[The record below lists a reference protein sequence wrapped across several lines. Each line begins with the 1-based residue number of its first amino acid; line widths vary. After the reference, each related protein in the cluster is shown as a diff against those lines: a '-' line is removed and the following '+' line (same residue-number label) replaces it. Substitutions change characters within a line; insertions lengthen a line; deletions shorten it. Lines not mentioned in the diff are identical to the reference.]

1 MIHIF
6 FDFCRAKTSECVA
19 GVSPVVATRVQRR
32 KAASRKSRHKERKEK
47 KISEL
52 GCNGFTLIELLV
64 SIVISSIVLGSLLSF
79 MTNMLTS
86 ERREQAK
93 STSEQEIQLALDYM
107 ARDLQ
112 EAIYIYDADGVKAIG
127 DRLPH
132 AREVDKVPVL
142 VFWKPTFL
150 PQDRPVT
157 TTNGTATTVGCL
169 TKLAGTDSCSQR
181 DYFVYSLIVYYLIKD
196 NNSNWSKAARIGRLE
211 LQDGIRDPHDSS
223 KYLTDPAP
231 GFQLFDLSQSGSL
244 QEKMNAWQK
253 ADIAYDPQKNPIE
266 ILVDY
271 IDPSPSDR
279 TPKPLDCQKVSPGAQ
294 LVPANT
300 QLANPLQINSF
311 YACVDA
317 SLNLARVYLRGNALM
332 RLAQNDIYSDSQAV
346 YFPSL
351 NIQVKTRGTTSS
363 RF

>member
-1 MIHIF
+1 MRHRF
-6 FDFCRAKTSECVA
+6 LYFCHAKT
-19 GVSPVVATRVQRR
+19 QRR
-32 KAASRKSRHKERKEK
+32 KERKEK
-47 KISEL
+47 QRGL

-93 STSEQEIQLALDYM
+93 STSEQEIQLALDYI

-112 EAIYIYDADGVKAIG
+112 EAIYVYDADGVAAIS

-132 AREVDKVPVL
+132 AREIDKVPVL
-142 VFWKPTFL
+142 VFWKPTFVERN
-150 PQDRPVT
+150 RPVT
-157 TTNGTATTVGCL
+157 TIDGMTTTVGCL
-169 TKLAGTDSCSQR
+169 TKLPKSDSCSQR
-181 DYFVYSLIVYYLIKD
+181 DYFVHSLVVYYLIKD
-196 NNSNWSKAARIGRLE
+196 NSSAWSRAARIGRLE
-211 LQDGIRDPHDSS
+211 LPDGIRDTNNSRN
-223 KYLTDPAP
+223 YLTNPAP
-231 GFQLFDLSQSGSL
+231 GFQLFDLSQSGTL
-244 QEKMNAWQK
+244 KEKMNAWQK
-253 ADIAYDPQKNPIE
+253 ADTAYDPQKNQIE

-271 IDPSPSDR
+271 IDASPSDR
-279 TPKPLDCQKVSPGAQ
+279 TPKPLDCQNISPDAQ

-317 SLNLARVYLRGNALM
+317 SRNLAQVYLRGSALM
-332 RLAQNDIYSDSQAV
+332 RLEQNATYSDSQTV

-351 NIQVKTRGTTSS
+351 NVQVKSRGTTSS
-363 RF
+363 IGG

>member
-1 MIHIF
+1 MRHNF
-6 FDFCRAKTSECVA
+6 FDFCRAKT
-19 GVSPVVATRVQRR
+19 QRR
-32 KAASRKSRHKERKEK
+32 EAASRKSRRKERKEK
-47 KISEL
+47 KRGEL

-93 STSEQEIQLALDYM
+93 STSEQEIQLALDYI

-112 EAIYIYDADGVKAIG
+112 EAIYIYDADGVRAIS

-132 AREVDKVPVL
+132 AREIDKVPVL
-142 VFWKPTFL
+142 VFWKPTFV
-150 PQDRPVT
+150 DRNRPVT
-157 TTNGTATTVGCL
+157 TIDGITTTVGCL
-169 TKLAGTDSCSQR
+169 TKLPKSDSCSQR
-181 DYFVYSLIVYYLIKD
+181 DYFVHSLVIYYLIKD
-196 NNSNWSKAARIGRLE
+196 RNSAWSEAARIGRLE
-211 LQDGIRDPHDSS
+211 LQDGIRDTNNSRN
-223 KYLTDPAP
+223 YLTNPAP
-231 GFQLFDLSQSGSL
+231 GFQLFDLSQSGTL
-244 QEKMNAWQK
+244 KDKMNAWQK
-253 ADIAYDPQKNPIE
+253 ADTAYEPRKNPIE
-266 ILVDY
+266 VLVDY

-279 TPKPLDCQKVSPGAQ
+279 TPKPLDCQNISPDAQ

-317 SLNLARVYLRGNALM
+317 SRNLAQVYLRGSALM
-332 RLAQNDIYSDSQAV
+332 RLEQKATYSDSQAV

-351 NIQVKTRGTTSS
+351 NIQVKSRGTTSS
-363 RF
+363 FGG